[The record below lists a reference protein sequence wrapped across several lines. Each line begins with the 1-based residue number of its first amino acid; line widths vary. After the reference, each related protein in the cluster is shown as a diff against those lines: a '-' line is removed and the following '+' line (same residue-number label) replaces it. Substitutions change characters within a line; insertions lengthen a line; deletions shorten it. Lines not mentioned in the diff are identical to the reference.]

1 MEVVALAL
9 ALAACLGLAAACLWL
24 RRELR
29 RLQAALAQQAEE
41 GAARE
46 RRLKELSKRIESY
59 QQVNV
64 RMGEALQ
71 DLGKQLAPLPDRVAR
86 LEQRDPTTLSF
97 SQAARLVGLKRQR
110 RRPDPGLRAVAGRG
124 RAGGAPARSQGQ
136 VTATDPALALFRR
149 AGGSPLLPVSPLP

>member
-86 LEQRDPTTLSF
+86 LEPRDPTTLSF
-97 SQAARLVGLKRQR
+97 SQAARLVGLGASAEDLTQAC
-110 RRPDPGLRAVAGRG
+110 GLSQAEAELVARLHEAKGK
-124 RAGGAPARSQGQ
+124 
-136 VTATDPALALFRR
+136 
-149 AGGSPLLPVSPLP
+149 

>member
-24 RRELR
+24 RRG
-29 RLQAALAQQAEE
+29 APPASCA
-41 GAARE
+41 GAAGGGG
-46 RRLKELSKRIESY
+46 RRARAPAQELSKRIESY

-97 SQAARLVGLKRQR
+97 SQAARLVGLGASAEDLTQAC
-110 RRPDPGLRAVAGRG
+110 GLSQAEAELVARLHEAKGK
-124 RAGGAPARSQGQ
+124 
-136 VTATDPALALFRR
+136 
-149 AGGSPLLPVSPLP
+149 

>member
-46 RRLKELSKRIESY
+46 RRLKDLSKRIESY

-71 DLGKQLAPLPDRVAR
+71 DLGKQLAPLPDRVA
-86 LEQRDPTTLSF
+86 LSF
-97 SQAARLVGLKRQR
+97 SQAARLVGLGASAEDLTQAC
-110 RRPDPGLRAVAGRG
+110 GLSQAEAELVARLHEAKGK
-124 RAGGAPARSQGQ
+124 
-136 VTATDPALALFRR
+136 
-149 AGGSPLLPVSPLP
+149 

>member
-71 DLGKQLAPLPDRVAR
+71 DLGKQLAPLPDRSRAWSSAIRPRCRSAR
-86 LEQRDPTTLSF
+86 PHAWSG
-97 SQAARLVGLKRQR
+97 S
-110 RRPDPGLRAVAGRG
+110 
-124 RAGGAPARSQGQ
+124 APAPK
-136 VTATDPALALFRR
+136 T
-149 AGGSPLLPVSPLP
+149 